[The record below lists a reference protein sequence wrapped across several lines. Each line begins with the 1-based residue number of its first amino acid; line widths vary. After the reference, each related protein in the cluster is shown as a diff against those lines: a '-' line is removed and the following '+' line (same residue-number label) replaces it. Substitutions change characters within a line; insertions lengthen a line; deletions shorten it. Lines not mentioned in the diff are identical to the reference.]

1 MYNNTMKEIYIYN
14 LNDIGI
20 LVAEERKKRG
30 YTQEVFSSMLGV
42 SHATLSK
49 LENGNSVN
57 ANIIE
62 KALQILGKQIII
74 REKGNQWK
82 L

>member
-1 MYNNTMKEIYIYN
+1 MYNIIMDEVYIYT
-14 LNDIGI
+14 LSDIGNLI
-20 LVAEERKKRG
+20 AEERQKRG
-30 YTQEVFSSMLGV
+30 YTQEEFSCVLGV

-62 KALQILGKQIII
+62 KAMQILGKQIVIKQ
-74 REKGNQWK
+74 KGQ
-82 L
+82 